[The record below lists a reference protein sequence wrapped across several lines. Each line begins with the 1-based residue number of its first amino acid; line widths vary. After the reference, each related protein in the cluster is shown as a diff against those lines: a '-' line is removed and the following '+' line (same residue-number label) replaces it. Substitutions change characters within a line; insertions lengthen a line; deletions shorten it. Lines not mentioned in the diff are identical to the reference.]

1 MARRPPL
8 PPLNHA
14 PALICTWFGAGRLP
28 LVPGTWGSLAAL
40 PFAVFLDWLGGPWLL
55 AAGCVVLFVLGVWAT
70 NRYLRVRGG
79 GDPQDLVI
87 DEVIGM
93 SIALIGAPLELRDYA
108 LAVVLFRSFDI
119 LKFGPI
125 GWAERRAPGAYG
137 VLLDDVI
144 AGFFALLVLVVVRW
158 IAA

>member
-1 MARRPPL
+1 M
-8 PPLNHA
+8 
-14 PALICTWFGAGRLP
+14 
-28 LVPGTWGSLAAL
+28 
-40 PFAVFLDWLGGPWLL
+40 
-55 AAGCVVLFVLGVWAT
+55 
-70 NRYLRVRGG
+70 
-79 GDPQDLVI
+79 
-87 DEVIGM
+87 
-93 SIALIGAPLELRDYA
+93 
-108 LAVVLFRSFDI
+108 VLFRSFDI